1 VATLFLGLKLVLT
14 ICAQALLA
22 VLATPDT
29 AGNTLGCWSGCAT
42 MSALT
47 SLFHTVH
54 VQDCAT
60 CQHRLQGQV
69 AVPDMCLLH
78 LARHIAAQS
87 AGQAA
92 HKQYVAVPHLNHIL
106 NVQGSIISLTRRT
119 HTLHTASSSTMIVTV
134 AIVVAAG
141 FLCTY
146 HVSASP
152 GARTPC
158 TQHAAAAYS
167 QLHNMLQQP
176 HCACS
181 TTVS

>member
-1 VATLFLGLKLVLT
+1 MRDHVGAYKLVSYCPRAGL
-14 ICAQALLA
+14 CYLPAQ
-22 VLATPDT
+22 T
-29 AGNTLGCWSGCAT
+29 A
-42 MSALT
+42 
-47 SLFHTVH
+47 
-54 VQDCAT
+54 
-60 CQHRLQGQV
+60 GQV
-69 AVPDMCLLH
+69 AGPDMCLLH
-78 LARHIAAQS
+78 LARHTAAQS

-119 HTLHTASSSTMIVTV
+119 HTLHTASSSSTMIVTV

-158 TQHAAAAYS
+158 TPHAAAAYS

-181 TTVS
+181 KTVS